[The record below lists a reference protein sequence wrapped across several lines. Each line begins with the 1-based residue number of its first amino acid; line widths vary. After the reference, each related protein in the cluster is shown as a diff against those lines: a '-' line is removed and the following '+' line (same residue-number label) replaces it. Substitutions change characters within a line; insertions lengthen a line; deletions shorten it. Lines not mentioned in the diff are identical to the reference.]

1 MSFQQRWDVKHGF
14 LGIGVDLE
22 PALLEQKEPLVKL
35 GLCSLLFKKSG
46 PAALESRESKKRL
59 ILGSTFEVVFAT
71 LFLALP

>member
-1 MSFQQRWDVKHGF
+1 MVSFQQRWDVKHGF

-46 PAALESRESKKRL
+46 PAALESRESKKRVN
-59 ILGSTFEVVFAT
+59 FRFH
-71 LFLALP
+71 F